1 MNRILTGGR
10 IQHEQRFARR
20 IRQLTGDNAV
30 DLRQFVHQVG
40 LVVQTACRIHDDD
53 IAAACL
59 GRRDGVEHNSRRVCA
74 LAVANDVRTGTFS
87 PDFELVRRSRA
98 EGIRRRQHHL
108 FALIDIAGRQL
119 ADRGRLADTVDA
131 DYQNDRR
138 LAVRIQRLV
147 VEHVVGQHLAEQV
160 AQLVRRGGL
169 AQLGALFDLS
179 DDLRRRGCTDIRQDE
194 CFFQFLEQI
203 IIHLDK
209 CREHA
214 VQRVVHRIR
223 CFL

>member
-1 MNRILTGGR
+1 M
-10 IQHEQRFARR
+10 AY
-20 IRQLTGDNAV
+20 
-30 DLRQFVHQVG
+30 
-40 LVVQTACRIHDDD
+40 
-53 IAAACL
+53 
-59 GRRDGVEHNSRRVCA
+59 
-74 LAVANDVRTGTFS
+74 DVRTGTFS

-169 AQLGALFDLS
+169 AQLSALFDLS
-179 DDLRRRGCTDIRQDE
+179 DDLRRRGCTDVRQDE